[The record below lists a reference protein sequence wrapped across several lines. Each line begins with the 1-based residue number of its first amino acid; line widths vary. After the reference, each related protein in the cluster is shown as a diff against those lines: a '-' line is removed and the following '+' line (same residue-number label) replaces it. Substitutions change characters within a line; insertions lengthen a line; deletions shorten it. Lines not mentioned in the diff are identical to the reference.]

1 MAPPWLFL
9 NLYLRQLGAYAAL
22 MLLLM
27 DNLVPDG
34 APFPDL
40 LRSCPTSHRP
50 ALVLDSVEEQKGEHY
65 GRAAE
70 ILGGGSLIR
79 VSTDISSGLSA
90 VQPSKAQA
98 QLNALGR
105 PRQDQGQDAQSNSLP
120 QTQAPVLPA
129 PAMIKV
135 YGARSN
141 GAFAVV
147 AASDDNSVRRAM
159 GVVFS
164 LIHRASTAFD
174 VLVAIPGAPLPPRL
188 DQQASTPKIYP

>member
-1 MAPPWLFL
+1 MRWLFL

-50 ALVLDSVEEQKGEHY
+50 ALVLDVEEKGSTM
-65 GRAAE
+65 GVRRKF
-70 ILGGGSLIR
+70 GGGSLIR

-98 QLNALGR
+98 QLNAW
-105 PRQDQGQDAQSNSLP
+105 
-120 QTQAPVLPA
+120 
-129 PAMIKV
+129 
-135 YGARSN
+135 
-141 GAFAVV
+141 
-147 AASDDNSVRRAM
+147 
-159 GVVFS
+159 
-164 LIHRASTAFD
+164 
-174 VLVAIPGAPLPPRL
+174 
-188 DQQASTPKIYP
+188 